1 MEGGKKMR
9 NINRDHSI
17 YQSITKHLDS
27 ASRHIDATSEQ
38 LKRIMEGCEVINR
51 NIEKTQI
58 QIDKTQIQIDKNSE
72 ALERMKQENEKTFKR
87 MDDET
92 AALKQY
98 LREQDRERKIEQA
111 RIDKR
116 MAQLDGLFSDHWSKL
131 IEALATPACLNL
143 FKKYDIGITQVY
155 PGARKGK
162 YPLGEMEVDMILCNT
177 TVAVVVEVKT
187 TCCKEDVDHFLKQM
201 KHFKEAF
208 HPFANYTIYTAVAA
222 IKFNQSSDHIA
233 LSKGMFVIHCSGENT
248 FSLTA
253 PKEIKK
259 Y

>member
-1 MEGGKKMR
+1 MKRVRKL
-9 NINRDHSI
+9 NKNQTD
-17 YQSITKHLDS
+17 YQSLMKYIDA
-27 ASRHIDATSEQ
+27 ASRHINAASRQ
-38 LKRIMEGCEVINR
+38 LQETMEGCEVIRR
-51 NIEKTQI
+51 NIEKTQL
-58 QIDKTQIQIDKNSE
+58 QIDKNAE
-72 ALERMKQENEKTFKR
+72 TLDRMERETEEMKQQ
-87 MDDET
+87 M
-92 AALKQY
+92 
-98 LREQDRERKIEQA
+98 REQERERKIEQA
-111 RIDKR
+111 RIDQR
-116 MAQLDGLFSDHWSKL
+116 MAKLDGLFSDHWGKL

-187 TCCKEDVDHFLKQM
+187 TCRKEDVEHFLKQM

-222 IKFNQSSDHIA
+222 IKFNQSSDRIA
-233 LSKGMFVIHCSGENT
+233 LSKGMFAIHCSGENT

-253 PKEIKK
+253 PKNIKVF
-259 Y
+259 